1 MHEVSTSLKIDPLYS
16 LLTNK
21 VGVRTAAYYPCSGCR
36 FSPIISRPCN
46 YTNIKYTTTTNVTY

>member
-21 VGVRTAAYYPCSGCR
+21 VGVRTAALLS
-36 FSPIISRPCN
+36 
-46 YTNIKYTTTTNVTY
+46 V